1 MGTYTAILPTA
12 TPVADITSQLWLFP
26 NEPRVSEPEIAAPQ
40 AAINQ
45 MEKHSPWNPFPFPA
59 VDHISHCTDE
69 KTEMGLEG
77 GT

>member
-45 MEKHSPWNPFPFPA
+45 MEKHSP
-59 VDHISHCTDE
+59 
-69 KTEMGLEG
+69 
-77 GT
+77 